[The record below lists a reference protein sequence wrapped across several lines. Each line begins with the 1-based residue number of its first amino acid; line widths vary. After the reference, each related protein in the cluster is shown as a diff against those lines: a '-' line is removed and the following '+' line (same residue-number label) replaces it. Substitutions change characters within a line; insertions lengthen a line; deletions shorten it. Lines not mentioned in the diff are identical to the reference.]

1 MKKVLCGI
9 MLGTIILSL
18 SACGSP
24 KPPDENTIMEDLLS
38 DKYDISTQWL
48 QSYKSADDTNQ
59 CLPYEIN
66 TLTIEKR
73 NTKEDTGYDSVWFY
87 FTASNGIHKY
97 TGSGSAV
104 YKLYSQGGWIMED
117 CTLDNYTSKPAGKPR
132 VAEMMSEINLIN
144 NPLEFPVDASAD
156 KFKLEEYHLNI
167 KIIPIY
173 LKMYRWHFT
182 AMLTLLV
189 PQMD

>member
-73 NTKEDTGYDSVWFY
+73 NTKDVRSSRSYRKGSV
-87 FTASNGIHKY
+87 
-97 TGSGSAV
+97 V
-104 YKLYSQGGWIMED
+104 
-117 CTLDNYTSKPAGKPR
+117 
-132 VAEMMSEINLIN
+132 
-144 NPLEFPVDASAD
+144 
-156 KFKLEEYHLNI
+156 
-167 KIIPIY
+167 
-173 LKMYRWHFT
+173 
-182 AMLTLLV
+182 
-189 PQMD
+189 